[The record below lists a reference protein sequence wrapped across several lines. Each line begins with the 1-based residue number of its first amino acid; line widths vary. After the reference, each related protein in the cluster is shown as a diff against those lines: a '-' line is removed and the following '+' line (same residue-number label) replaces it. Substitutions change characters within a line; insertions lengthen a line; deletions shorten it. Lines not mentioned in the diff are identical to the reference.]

1 MAALDFL
8 IERGLS
14 AKRIGVR
21 IRISPRTKVTD
32 EVSRYVKQ
40 NRLTL
45 LAELDSG
52 DGIERRCAWTVLV
65 PGYRPF
71 TMVGEPITR
80 DEAVADVRGRWPDAT
95 IK

>member
-14 AKRIGVR
+14 AKRVGMRV
-21 IRISPRTKVTD
+21 RISPRVKVTD

-45 LAELDSG
+45 LAELTAD
-52 DGIERRCAWTVLV
+52 DGIERRCAWKVV
-65 PGYRPF
+65 IPGYPPF
-71 TMVGEPITR
+71 TMMSEPITR
-80 DEAVADVRGRWPDAT
+80 DEALSDVRGRWPDGDVA
-95 IK
+95 

>member
-8 IERGLS
+8 IERGLT

-52 DGIERRCAWTVLV
+52 DGLERRCAWTVLV

-80 DEAVADVRGRWPDAT
+80 AEALADVRGRWPSAE
-95 IK
+95 IQ

>member
-71 TMVGEPITR
+71 TMMGEPITR
-80 DEAVADVRGRWPDAT
+80 AEALEDVRGRWPDAK